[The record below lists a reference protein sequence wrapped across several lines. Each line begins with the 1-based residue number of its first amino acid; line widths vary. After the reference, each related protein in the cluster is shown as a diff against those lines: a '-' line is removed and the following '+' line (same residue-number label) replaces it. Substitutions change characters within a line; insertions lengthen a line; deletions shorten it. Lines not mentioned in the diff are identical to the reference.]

1 MSDGNSFR
9 TSSSSDNLVGL
20 YHSNDSFS
28 LDPSDQD
35 RESFPQEPVPGQA
48 FPVLWH
54 IFNSSISVT
63 LSAKDLKA
71 SRIGL
76 YPVHLQQMTQEIK

>member
-1 MSDGNSFR
+1 MSEVNFFR
-9 TSSSSDNLVGL
+9 TSRSSDNLVGL

-28 LDPSDQD
+28 LDPSDKD
-35 RESFPQEPVPGQA
+35 REVFPQDPVLGQA
-48 FPVLWH
+48 FPVLLH

-63 LSAKDLKA
+63 LPAKDLKA

-76 YPVHLQQMTQEIK
+76 YPVHLQ